1 MIANYIQG
9 EENIVLFLKK
19 SSNCLDT
26 IEHVGY
32 TLFNLSFCELNKPF
46 LRHVTKSE
54 FIVILK
60 QRSIATQD
68 NLKVQSYLYFTML
81 KIIVLSYC
89 YNPFVCLKFNHKNER
104 IRQKVKNTSD
114 QVLAWNEIQF
124 LWFNNHSNEIY
135 QVTYFLD
142 WWEKYLLHIYRHPII
157 QKDIRC
163 FKK

>member
-1 MIANYIQG
+1 MIVNYIQG
-9 EENIVLFLKK
+9 GENIVLFLRK

-60 QRSIATQD
+60 QRS
-68 NLKVQSYLYFTML
+68 YLYFTML
-81 KIIVLSYC
+81 KIIVHSYC
-89 YNPFVCLKFNHKNER
+89 YNPFVCLKFNHKKER

-114 QVLAWNEIQF
+114 QVLAWNKIQF

-142 WWEKYLLHIYRHPII
+142 LWEKYLLHIYRHPII

-163 FKK
+163 FKN

>member
-1 MIANYIQG
+1 MIVNYIQG
-9 EENIVLFLKK
+9 GENIVLFLRK

-60 QRSIATQD
+60 QRSNFKPLYMTINIATQD
-68 NLKVQSYLYFTML
+68 NLKSLSYLYFTML

-114 QVLAWNEIQF
+114 QVLA
-124 LWFNNHSNEIY
+124 
-135 QVTYFLD
+135 
-142 WWEKYLLHIYRHPII
+142 
-157 QKDIRC
+157 
-163 FKK
+163 

>member
-1 MIANYIQG
+1 MIVNYIQG
-9 EENIVLFLKK
+9 MENIVLFLRK

-60 QRSIATQD
+60 QRS
-68 NLKVQSYLYFTML
+68 NFKPLYMT
-81 KIIVLSYC
+81 ISYC
-89 YNPFVCLKFNHKNER
+89 YNPFVYLKFNHKNER

-114 QVLAWNEIQF
+114 QVLAWNKIQF

-142 WWEKYLLHIYRHPII
+142 WWDKYLLHIYRHPII

-163 FKK
+163 SKR

>member
-1 MIANYIQG
+1 M
-9 EENIVLFLKK
+9 
-19 SSNCLDT
+19 
-26 IEHVGY
+26 GY

-54 FIVILK
+54 FIGILK
-60 QRSIATQD
+60 QRSNFKPLYMTININIATQD
-68 NLKVQSYLYFTML
+68 NQKVLSYLYFTMF
-81 KIIVLSYC
+81 KIIVHSYC

-114 QVLAWNEIQF
+114 QVLAWNKIQF

-142 WWEKYLLHIYRHPII
+142 WWDKYLLHIYRHPII